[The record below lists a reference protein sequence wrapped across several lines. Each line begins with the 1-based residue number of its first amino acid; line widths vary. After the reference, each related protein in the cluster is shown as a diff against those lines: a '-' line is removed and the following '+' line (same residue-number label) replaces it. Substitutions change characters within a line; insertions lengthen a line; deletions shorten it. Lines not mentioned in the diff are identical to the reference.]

1 MTRMSPGKVVVG
13 SEDDFRGASVTKCLT
28 APGRAPFAVTIA
40 SMRGSFQ
47 GGNKSSNLQQSL
59 ERERG
64 NGFADTKT
72 GRWEDFDLAQTST
85 KAPDPMDIALGAAVR
100 IRRRTIGISQEALA
114 EQCGVSFQQIQK
126 YENGANRISFSR
138 LVQIARALKCRV
150 VDLMDVLDGP
160 DRETTGDLDLLT
172 RMRTPGAVE
181 LLAAFEEMAPEARSA
196 LVTLLRAVT
205 PPVAVEA
212 NERQVA

>member
-1 MTRMSPGKVVVG
+1 MAEP
-13 SEDDFRGASVTKCLT
+13 
-28 APGRAPFAVTIA
+28 
-40 SMRGSFQ
+40 
-47 GGNKSSNLQQSL
+47 
-59 ERERG
+59 
-64 NGFADTKT
+64 
-72 GRWEDFDLAQTST
+72 ST

-172 RMRTPGAVE
+172 RMRTPGAIE
-181 LLAAFEEMAPEARSA
+181 LLAAYELMTPEARSS
-196 LVTLLRAVT
+196 LVSLLRAVT
-205 PPVAVEA
+205 PPV
-212 NERQVA
+212 VADARRREVA